1 MWVDL
6 NTIFPKFFYYLN
18 VSNHNYKL
26 FVLPIYIK
34 TEDPP
39 EANTNT
45 YINMQCGKITVDQSK
60 TIIDHS
66 IKWYTACPDNPN
78 HS

>member
-1 MWVDL
+1 MLVKYKYYSL
-6 NTIFPKFFYYLN
+6 NRKKSQLYIIVCFA
-18 VSNHNYKL
+18 
-26 FVLPIYIK
+26 IYIK

-45 YINMQCGKITVDQSK
+45 YIVQCCKITVDQSK

-66 IKWYTACPDNPN
+66 IKWYTTCPDNPN